1 MVHSKNTL
9 PMFKYIQE
17 IFRNVKLL
25 KQWRLKFFYK
35 GKWSNWSLGVQP
47 IELEFDQLSSRYHLM
62 IDRCLLYLDRTST
75 SWTSVLKESWDFCT
89 FQLVE
94 INKSTDSSSDSIGWA
109 VFGST
114 TIIFNLKHFK
124 QVWKTFDMRF

>member
-62 IDRCLLYLDRTST
+62 FDRCLLYLDRTST

>member
-62 IDRCLLYLDRTST
+62 FDRWLLYLDRTST

-114 TIIFNLKHFK
+114 TIIFNLKPFK